1 MQGMGSEQEFWT
13 LLSRDERDALAGL
26 GMRRDYPAGAT
37 MCFEGDPAT
46 HVFILLAGWVKVL
59 SATKDGHEIV
69 LALRGDGDLVGEIAG
84 EVSGRRNATIQ
95 AIGKVRALIVPHDR
109 FSLFLDAN
117 SGANHAYRRA
127 VTQKFDDT
135 NTMLRSWAG
144 TSGRQRLAGLLLDLA
159 EQHGRAVNDAIHLAM
174 PLSQEE
180 LASMA
185 GTSRATLTRAYA
197 NWRQRRLIRTGQRWI
212 TILDPPGL
220 RQIAGRPR

>member
-84 EVSGRRNATIQ
+84 EVSGRRNATVQ

-220 RQIAGRPR
+220 RKIAGRPR

>member
-1 MQGMGSEQEFWT
+1 MQGMGSAQKFWP
-13 LLSRDERDALAGL
+13 LLSRGEQDTLAGL
-26 GMRRDYPAGAT
+26 GLPKHYQPHAIICLQD
-37 MCFEGDPAT
+37 DPAT
-46 HVFILLAGWVKVL
+46 HVFVLLAGWVKVL

-135 NTMLRSWAG
+135 NTTLRRWAG

-220 RQIAGRPR
+220 RQVAGRPR